1 MVRTNIMLTP
11 QQHALLKER
20 SRLTHRTI
28 GDLVRDAVSTAFLQN
43 SVERRRQ
50 VALAAYQ
57 EGFISLGKLAE
68 TLGLD
73 PVSARS
79 YLKEHGISLV
89 VQEAE
94 EILADAVNA

>member
-1 MVRTNIMLTP
+1 MIRTNIMLTP
-11 QQHALLKER
+11 EQHSLLKEQ
-20 SRLTHRTI
+20 SRLSHRTI
-28 GDLVRDAVSTAFLQN
+28 GELVRDAVNTAFLQN

-89 VQEAE
+89 VQEAD
-94 EILADAVNA
+94 EILADVVNA